1 MFLKPTILMHVL
13 LQTSFFFAQL
23 CQLLFDKVHI
33 ALFFQ
38 VDTSKWVEIMSEG
51 KSLFVIVFPRNLFF
65 QTVLVWVSHENA
77 CV

>member
-1 MFLKPTILMHVL
+1 MFLKPSNTNVCS

-38 VDTSKWVEIMSEG
+38 VDTSKWVEVTSEG
-51 KSLFVIVFPRNLFF
+51 KSLFMIVFSRNIFF

-77 CV
+77 GV